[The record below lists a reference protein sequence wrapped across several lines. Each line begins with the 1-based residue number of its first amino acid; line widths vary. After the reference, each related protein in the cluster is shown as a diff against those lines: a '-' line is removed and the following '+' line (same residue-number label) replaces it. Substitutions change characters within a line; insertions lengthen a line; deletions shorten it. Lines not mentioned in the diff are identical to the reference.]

1 MSSSLSKV
9 ERQIEDQNKIIMSSY
24 IERNRIISESNIGV
38 DLMVPGYKL
47 NSNGK
52 FLSVNIKFAQMLGY
66 SSEQE
71 LMDAI
76 NEGKYVVLRSD
87 LTSMFAKTDCVI
99 DKPLYLR
106 TRTGAFVSLSESI
119 LKRTE
124 DGNVRY
130 YALVRYKEPSNRVKQ
145 EDAIAWS
152 LISQL
157 FGELKTGVVICDRN
171 GMIVYENSMM
181 RQIMGFGT
189 QDDLPYDSIENYVAE
204 ECLPKCKSSLEVIFS
219 TNQKNPVITYSV
231 VKNGGEII
239 EVGVYSYVFTFGE
252 QKFCVSLVSQHT
264 DSGAASSGTF
274 LTYRDTFDV
283 MSELYIL
290 ISENGDICD
299 LNASAVKMWGWD
311 YKSYL
316 TKSIFDLGNFAST
329 GIKRNMALL
338 YDSQT
343 STEHKFMARN
353 TIWGDLEMACRLL
366 PVGKMGQRYI
376 AVVMESRREL
386 QQVKDNLTLQ
396 YTYNLAMF
404 DNSICG
410 LMVIRGNKIERVN
423 AKAYSLLKIKYDIR
437 GESLSDVLKDTK
449 RKNRR
454 IEVTASNRKEEV
466 FLYEILSEGRP
477 TQLEVHLHYIDK
489 DNTICYFIDRSL
501 RKKGPSKSLNA
512 ASRYKLIVEQSPC
525 GVLIGDTH
533 GDIIDVSDHFC
544 EMIKLPPSEILGKN
558 ISDLFTPSSLS
569 SKPLDYTHVDAGEVI
584 SAEREL
590 KCGDGTVKII
600 EMYSGAIST
609 DMYQAVVL
617 DITDR
622 KIYENQMMNFR
633 GMVQKM
639 EVEKQHFLR
648 ASKDVSVIFSANA
661 EIKDVFI
668 GENSPFYTYY
678 KSDDEFVAYFVK
690 YISRRENDMVIRQ
703 GIARAISQN
712 STYVVRKN
720 VNVGGGS
727 YIVEASFLP
736 MESEVVMVVS
746 DVTEREQIIEQLN
759 TIRKQSEENEKLQT
773 AILGNL
779 SHELRTPMN
788 AIIGFADL
796 LLEDE
801 ENAEKQDYLRTILD
815 SSHQLLGV
823 LSDLIEMSKLEAG
836 VMKVKSE
843 IVSVKKVI
851 SDICASMRGQ
861 RLIEENNLK
870 LVNAAQEKDD
880 VLIVSDNVKLRQII
894 TNLIS
899 NALKFSKNGNVEVG
913 YNVGDGSVCIY
924 VRDNGIGISKEDL
937 PNIFDRFYQTKNVE
951 LATKGTGLGLAIVKS
966 YVDMLHGTISVESE
980 VGKGSCFYVEL
991 QSRY

>member
-1 MSSSLSKV
+1 
-9 ERQIEDQNKIIMSSY
+9 
-24 IERNRIISESNIGV
+24 
-38 DLMVPGYKL
+38 
-47 NSNGK
+47 
-52 FLSVNIKFAQMLGY
+52 
-66 SSEQE
+66 
-71 LMDAI
+71 
-76 NEGKYVVLRSD
+76 
-87 LTSMFAKTDCVI
+87 
-99 DKPLYLR
+99 
-106 TRTGAFVSLSESI
+106 
-119 LKRTE
+119 
-124 DGNVRY
+124 
-130 YALVRYKEPSNRVKQ
+130 
-145 EDAIAWS
+145 
-152 LISQL
+152 
-157 FGELKTGVVICDRN
+157 
-171 GMIVYENSMM
+171 
-181 RQIMGFGT
+181 
-189 QDDLPYDSIENYVAE
+189 
-204 ECLPKCKSSLEVIFS
+204 
-219 TNQKNPVITYSV
+219 
-231 VKNGGEII
+231 
-239 EVGVYSYVFTFGE
+239 
-252 QKFCVSLVSQHT
+252 
-264 DSGAASSGTF
+264 
-274 LTYRDTFDV
+274 
-283 MSELYIL
+283 
-290 ISENGDICD
+290 
-299 LNASAVKMWGWD
+299 
-311 YKSYL
+311 
-316 TKSIFDLGNFAST
+316 
-329 GIKRNMALL
+329 
-338 YDSQT
+338 
-343 STEHKFMARN
+343 
-353 TIWGDLEMACRLL
+353 
-366 PVGKMGQRYI
+366 
-376 AVVMESRREL
+376 
-386 QQVKDNLTLQ
+386 
-396 YTYNLAMF
+396 
-404 DNSICG
+404 
-410 LMVIRGNKIERVN
+410 
-423 AKAYSLLKIKYDIR
+423 
-437 GESLSDVLKDTK
+437 
-449 RKNRR
+449 
-454 IEVTASNRKEEV
+454 
-466 FLYEILSEGRP
+466 
-477 TQLEVHLHYIDK
+477 
-489 DNTICYFIDRSL
+489 
-501 RKKGPSKSLNA
+501 
-512 ASRYKLIVEQSPC
+512 
-525 GVLIGDTH
+525 
-533 GDIIDVSDHFC
+533 
-544 EMIKLPPSEILGKN
+544 MIKLPPSEILGKN

-590 KCGDGTVKII
+590 KCGDGTVKIV

-661 EIKDVFI
+661 EIKDVFV

-690 YISRRENDMVIRQ
+690 YISRRQNDMVTTQ

-720 VNVGGGS
+720 VNVGGVS

-746 DVTEREQIIEQLN
+746 DVTEREQII
-759 TIRKQSEENEKLQT
+759 
-773 AILGNL
+773 NL

-966 YVDMLHGTISVESE
+966 YVDMLHGNISVESE